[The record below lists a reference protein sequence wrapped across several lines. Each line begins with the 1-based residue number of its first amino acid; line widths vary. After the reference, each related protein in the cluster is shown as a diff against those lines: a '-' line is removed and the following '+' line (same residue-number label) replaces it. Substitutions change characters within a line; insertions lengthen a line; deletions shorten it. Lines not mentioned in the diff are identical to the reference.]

1 MNVPWSEAQAALDK
15 LGCTEFMD
23 REMGQLSGGQR
34 KRVAL
39 AAALI
44 EEPDL
49 LAGER
54 GKGGGEVR
62 EERAEKGCVK
72 WAPYADGCVSPCQ
85 ADYRRAQRGLARAD
99 KSC

>member
-54 GKGGGEVR
+54 GKGGG
-62 EERAEKGCVK
+62 G
-72 WAPYADGCVSPCQ
+72 APIHMHIYIRHSAFGIRHSQ
-85 ADYRRAQRGLARAD
+85 KRTALAIAHRTR
-99 KSC
+99 STT